1 MYKLLAIILMCTLS
15 YPCISSDTTTQPANS
30 STSVEKQSVKPA
42 KKKHKKY
49 VGHKVPTIKK

>member
-15 YPCISSDTTTQPANS
+15 YPCVASEPKVQSVNS
-30 STSVEKQSVKPA
+30 TPTVEKQPVKPA